1 MTAYLVIS
9 LPKTPYI
16 VYTPYI
22 YGSGQPYICPSCY
35 PLHTTTQIYVHTV
48 RLTQYMYNYCVYI
61 HCVVHT
67 AYVHTLH
74 AYLLCVC
81 PLCCPTAYVHTV
93 CVNME
98 DVYIHCVFHCICPRS
113 VCPHT
118 TCIFTYLLC
127 VCPLCCPTA
136 CVHTVCVNIED
147 VCPLCCPRSVCPH
160 SMREHWG
167 CVWLFACLHPY
178 RWCAPASGLPRWFA
192 CVCSAH
198 WRWQGWPRGRGSGA
212 WGSCLLFV
220 CVRVCDCVC
229 IARHLLCVECVWMM
243 AGAVVR
249 GWRRWYTVCGC
260 VCLNK
265 GWINSLLYTYV
276 WLFAP
281 FALTLL
287 RSLTIVVPSQNL
299 WSAHSPR
306 AVNCGEPFRA
316 VIPKLYSYKQ
326 APVLLM
332 TVCFPRHLSFKISLI
347 FACDSGTPL
356 PRLCW

>member
-1 MTAYLVIS
+1 MGGCELSAGHFLLMPRVGHNHTLIGIYGVHTIFLAGKSPYIRSYTVQICDSGQPYLCLLHLVRLRGWKSWFNCLCVGPMTVCTYRYLQKPRTFTHTHAQSVCLNCPLYVPLRVLIEFPLCMPTQYMSRVGQNRIYAPYMTAYLVIS

-160 SMREHWG
+160 SMREH
-167 CVWLFACLHPY
+167 
-178 RWCAPASGLPRWFA
+178 
-192 CVCSAH
+192 
-198 WRWQGWPRGRGSGA
+198 
-212 WGSCLLFV
+212 
-220 CVRVCDCVC
+220 
-229 IARHLLCVECVWMM
+229 
-243 AGAVVR
+243 
-249 GWRRWYTVCGC
+249 
-260 VCLNK
+260 
-265 GWINSLLYTYV
+265 
-276 WLFAP
+276 
-281 FALTLL
+281 
-287 RSLTIVVPSQNL
+287 
-299 WSAHSPR
+299 
-306 AVNCGEPFRA
+306 
-316 VIPKLYSYKQ
+316 
-326 APVLLM
+326 
-332 TVCFPRHLSFKISLI
+332 
-347 FACDSGTPL
+347 
-356 PRLCW
+356 